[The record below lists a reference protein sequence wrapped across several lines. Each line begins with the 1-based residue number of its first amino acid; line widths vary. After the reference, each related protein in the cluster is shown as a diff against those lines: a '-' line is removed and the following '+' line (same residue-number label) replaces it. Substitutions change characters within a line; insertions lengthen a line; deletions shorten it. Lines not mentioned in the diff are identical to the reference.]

1 VVTGAPLSQSSNP
14 VTSEFNARSFDRPRE
29 RVAPS
34 SLSGHWSDGVE
45 ASVPLNGITL
55 VVAIK
60 SDCDGC
66 QSFINA
72 PLDEL
77 RVPLLVISADDEKSS
92 EWIDAVQPVLVS
104 RDAFQQLDIRWPP
117 FYVLID
123 PVAGRVLTEGV
134 LFGPSQVIV
143 EIEPY
148 LDA

>member
-1 VVTGAPLSQSSNP
+1 MVTGAPSNQSSNP

-45 ASVPLNGITL
+45 VSVPLTEITL

-60 SDCDGC
+60 SNCDGC
-66 QSFINA
+66 RVFINSD
-72 PLDEL
+72 LVEL
-77 RVPLLVISADDEKSS
+77 RIPVLVISASEEESS
-92 EWIDAVQPVLVS
+92 ERIDAVQPVFVS
-104 RDAFQQLDIRWPP
+104 PDAFRHLDIRSPP

-134 LFGPSQVIV
+134 LFGPSQVV
-143 EIEPY
+143 AEIEPF
-148 LDA
+148 LNA